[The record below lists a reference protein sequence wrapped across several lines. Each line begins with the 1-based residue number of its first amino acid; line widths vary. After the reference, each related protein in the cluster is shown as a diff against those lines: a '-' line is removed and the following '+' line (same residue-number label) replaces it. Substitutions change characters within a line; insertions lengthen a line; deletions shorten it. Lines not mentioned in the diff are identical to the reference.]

1 MMSLLAHVDTLRQLA
16 ALEQDTSVLDMALLN
31 VLEDLAV
38 EVDRLVSE
46 HPHPPRAA
54 RGFGTI

>member
-1 MMSLLAHVDTLRQLA
+1 MSLLAHVDTLRQLA

-38 EVDRLVSE
+38 EVDRLISQ
-46 HPHPPRAA
+46 HPHPPENE